1 MDGDKQW
8 TWRVRVTWEGDE
20 SALNYLRE
28 KFDLMEFI
36 YSDSSRL
43 YFNLSGEVTPL
54 AYGDAERQAVTE
66 LKQANGLIEAIKISG
81 RFLFAAIERNEAARA
96 PTQVLR
102 MTGFEATAFGFPTI
116 RTSESSTQPKSSV
129 PVMAIIHAT
138 PRLAYALRLL
148 DDVRDNDWGPIYKV
162 TELLYEN
169 VSAQLKD
176 WGIKGALRDV
186 KAAANNPGLTGDH
199 CRHAVASG
207 DQAKAQITFE
217 EAKAAVLEGVNRWI
231 AHLDQQGSQSKG

>member
-8 TWRVRVTWEGDE
+8 IWRVRVTWEGDE
-20 SALNYLRE
+20 SALNYLRQ

-36 YSDSSRL
+36 YSDSSGL
-43 YFNLSGEVTPL
+43 YFNLPGEVVPL
-54 AYGDAERQAVTE
+54 AYGDAESQAITE
-66 LKQANGLIEAIKISG
+66 LKQANGLIQTTKIPG
-81 RFLFAAIERNEAARA
+81 RFIFAAIERNEVGHA

-102 MTGFEATAFGFPTI
+102 VSGFEATAFGFPTI
-116 RTSESSTQPKSSV
+116 RTSEPSAQPQRSV
-129 PVMAIIHAT
+129 PVMAIIHST

-148 DDVRDNDWGPIYKV
+148 DGARDNDWGPIYKV

-169 VSAQLKD
+169 VSAQLQG
-176 WGIKGALRDV
+176 WGINGALKKL

-207 DQAKAQITFE
+207 DQSKAQITFE
-217 EAKAAVLEGVNRWI
+217 EAKAAVLDGVNCWI
-231 AHLDQQGSQSKG
+231 AHLDQQGAQSGG